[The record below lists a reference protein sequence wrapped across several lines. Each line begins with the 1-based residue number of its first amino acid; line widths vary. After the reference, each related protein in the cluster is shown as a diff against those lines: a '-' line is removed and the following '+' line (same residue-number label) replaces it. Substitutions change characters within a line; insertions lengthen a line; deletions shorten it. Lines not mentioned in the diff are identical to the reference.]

1 MALDIAKRKPR
12 DIVYADDLTIEWKD
26 GTTSHYPFLA
36 LRDSC
41 PCAGCVDELTGRKSL
56 DPKTIPAGIH
66 ILKCEYV
73 GNYAIRIDWSD
84 GHNSGIYS
92 FRFLR
97 DIHELSQARGTTNPP
112 ASGQAPR

>member
-1 MALDIAKRKPR
+1 MALNVNKRKPK

-26 GTTSHYPFLA
+26 GAVTKFPFFE
-36 LRDSC
+36 LRNSC
-41 PCAGCVDELTGRKSL
+41 PCAACVDELTGRKTL
-56 DPKTIPAGIH
+56 DPKSIPANIH

-97 DIHELSQARGTTNPP
+97 DMYDMNDDAIKKSEK
-112 ASGQAPR
+112 ASS